1 MIRRLLALTDEATSR
16 TLRALLGWLVAGAV
30 LQGAVFLLLVPLLG
44 ALFAGDTAA
53 SIRWLLVLVAAGT
66 VYAVVFLIGS
76 AYGQRSAVELIEA
89 QLRLIGN
96 RVVELPLGW
105 FAHDRAGE
113 LANITT
119 RGVTFVAA
127 APYALLRAIISA
139 FVTPAT
145 VLVGVLVIDWRIGAT
160 MAIGVPLIWGLYRW
174 IGARTRSA
182 DEVEVAAAAES
193 SARVIEFGLVQPAL
207 RAAGD
212 NSISTKLV
220 DDALRHQHAA
230 KRTMHLTGGA
240 GIALFGTAVRVLIAA
255 VLAVGTWL
263 VLGGSLSVAVL
274 LPLVVLVVRFSE
286 PITNSGALGGGMQMA
301 GNTLGYIEGLLAE
314 PTLAEPATPAQP
326 RDLGITFEDV
336 TFGYGDTP
344 VLDGLSF
351 TAPPGA
357 MTAIVGPSGSGK
369 TTITKL
375 IARFYDPEHGTVLLG
390 GCPLPEIGS
399 AGITRAVS
407 PVSQDVYLF
416 GGTIL
421 ENIAL
426 GDPTASPESVQA
438 AGRRAR
444 VDEIVARMP
453 GGWDAQ
459 VGEGGS
465 NLSGGE
471 RQRVSIARALLK
483 DSPIVLLDEATAAL
497 DIGNEQAI
505 SAAID
510 EIREGRTLVV
520 VAHRLQTIRG
530 ADHIV
535 MLNGQGGIAE
545 QGTHEELL
553 ALDGAYARYWTE
565 RSQAAGW
572 RLGHANGR

>member
-1 MIRRLLALTDEATSR
+1 
-16 TLRALLGWLVAGAV
+16 
-30 LQGAVFLLLVPLLG
+30 
-44 ALFAGDTAA
+44 
-53 SIRWLLVLVAAGT
+53 
-66 VYAVVFLIGS
+66 
-76 AYGQRSAVELIEA
+76 
-89 QLRLIGN
+89 
-96 RVVELPLGW
+96 
-105 FAHDRAGE
+105 
-113 LANITT
+113 
-119 RGVTFVAA
+119 
-127 APYALLRAIISA
+127 
-139 FVTPAT
+139 
-145 VLVGVLVIDWRIGAT
+145 
-160 MAIGVPLIWGLYRW
+160 
-174 IGARTRSA
+174 
-182 DEVEVAAAAES
+182 
-193 SARVIEFGLVQPAL
+193 
-207 RAAGD
+207 
-212 NSISTKLV
+212 
-220 DDALRHQHAA
+220 
-230 KRTMHLTGGA
+230 MHLTGGA
-240 GIALFGTAVRVLIAA
+240 GIALFGAAVRVLIAA

-314 PTLAEPATPAQP
+314 TTLSEPVTPAQP
-326 RDLGITFEDV
+326 RGFGITFENV
-336 TFGYGDTP
+336 TFGYGDAP

-351 TAPPGA
+351 TAPAGA

-399 AGITRAVS
+399 AGITGAVS
-407 PVSQDVYLF
+407 PVFQDVYLF

-426 GDPTASPESVQA
+426 GDPTASPESVRA

-483 DSPIVLLDEATAAL
+483 GSPIVLLDEATAAL

-520 VAHRLQTIRG
+520 VAHRVHNDPRCRPYRDAQRSGWCRRTGHPRG
-530 ADHIV
+530 APRAGRRLRPV
-535 MLNGQGGIAE
+535 LE
-545 QGTHEELL
+545 RPESSSWL
-553 ALDGAYARYWTE
+553 AAR
-565 RSQAAGW
+565 
-572 RLGHANGR
+572 